1 MRIGGRGLAARVA
14 PAIVLAL
21 CAAGAALANSD
32 PFYTGLLR
40 DGRTA
45 LLRGDAAGA
54 RKDLRVACFGLL
66 DTPMLLAECRV
77 RLALAE
83 AALGDREAFLESF
96 SRLEEIEERF
106 TVYATAAISAE
117 ERAAFEERVV
127 EWVSPEQ
134 LRSIPAFTRL
144 VERKAEAELAR
155 LSPRDRFVELERL
168 AAAAPAE
175 PRWKV
180 RLAEEELARKRPAP
194 ALARL
199 DKLGD
204 ETQGGAVGCLR
215 GRALAELDRCAEAA
229 RPLAAC
235 VRSPA
240 DPILAGLVLG
250 CLLEL
255 ERADE
260 ASAFAARLAPAVAA
274 QPEIRKRIERIPKP
288 AERAAATPP
297 GTGAAAKPANEPSAP
312 AQPKAE
318 KKPVRPPATTAAKPP
333 GATVPATTKPA
344 PATASPGSPPAATP
358 AKRTQEETEA
368 VAEARRI
375 MKSAERRADLER
387 ALGIVRPIADRYRD
401 EVELQLLAG
410 ELGYRLADW
419 TVGVEHLRRVGPQG
433 PSDPTI
439 RFYYVVCL
447 FETGEKK
454 AAAEVAA
461 TGLERLPRSP
471 FVDGYLKKIQSG
483 AR

>member
-1 MRIGGRGLAARVA
+1 MRIGRFGKAARVA
-14 PAIVLAL
+14 PAIVLGLFLAE
-21 CAAGAALANSD
+21 AAVAATD

-45 LLRGDAAGA
+45 LLRGDAAEA
-54 RKDLRVACFGLL
+54 KRDLRVACFGLL
-66 DTPMLLAECRV
+66 DTPALLAECRV

-83 AALGDREAFLESF
+83 GALGDRDAFLESF

-106 TVYATAAISAE
+106 TVYATVAISAE

-134 LRSIPAFTRL
+134 LRTIPVFTRL
-144 VERKAEAELAR
+144 VERKVESELAK
-155 LSPRDRFVELERL
+155 LTPRDRLLELERL

-199 DKLGD
+199 DKLAD
-204 ETQGGAVGCLR
+204 ETQGGVVGCLR

-229 RPLAAC
+229 QPFAAC
-235 VRSPA
+235 SRSPE
-240 DPILAGLVLG
+240 DPTLAVLALG

-260 ASAFAARLAPAVAA
+260 ARAFAARLEPAVAA

-288 AERAAATPP
+288 AAP
-297 GTGAAAKPANEPSAP
+297 AKVANEAP
-312 AQPKAE
+312 APAKE
-318 KKPVRPPATTAAKPP
+318 KLERSPARASVPGAAKPP
-333 GATVPATTKPA
+333 SAT
-344 PATASPGSPPAATP
+344 GLPAAKPT
-358 AKRTQEETEA
+358 RQEAAA
-368 VAEARRI
+368 VAEARQI
-375 MKSAERRADLER
+375 LKAAPGRADLER
-387 ALGIVRPIADRYRD
+387 ALGLVRPLADRYPG
-401 EVELQLLAG
+401 EVDLQLLAG
-410 ELGYRLADW
+410 ELGYRVADW
-419 TVGVEHLRRVGPQG
+419 AVGVDYLGRANPKGPA
-433 PSDPTI
+433 DPTM

-447 FETGEKK
+447 YEAGNRI

-461 TGLERLPRSP
+461 SGLERLPRSP
-471 FVDGYLKKIQSG
+471 FVDGYLNKIQASP
-483 AR
+483 R